1 MSPLLLVSTAVIM
14 LASLSAVVFVWLN
27 AGRWLKANTGY
38 LTSFSAGVF
47 LVVAAQLI
55 RHTVHKTKDL
65 WFAILVVV
73 LAALF
78 VYALF
83 AVVPFFHHHHDDC
96 IDCDEN
102 HSKPSAYRILFA
114 DGLHNIGDGILL
126 VVSFSVSS
134 AAGLAAAFGVLV
146 HEIVQE
152 ISEFFVLR
160 QAGLS
165 ARKSLLYN
173 FLVSGTILF
182 GIVLA
187 SLLSQVSTVAETV
200 LFGLAAGSFLVV
212 VCQDL
217 IPHQRNDTI
226 NDHHV
231 RHALWFAGGT
241 FLMLTTLL
249 GFPH

>member
-1 MSPLLLVSTAVIM
+1 
-14 LASLSAVVFVWLN
+14 
-27 AGRWLKANTGY
+27 
-38 LTSFSAGVF
+38 
-47 LVVAAQLI
+47 VA
-55 RHTVHKTKDL
+55 
-65 WFAILVVV
+65 

-83 AVVPFFHHHHDDC
+83 AVVPFFHHHHDNC
-96 IDCDEN
+96 IDCDED
-102 HSKPSAYRILFA
+102 HGKPSAYRILFA

-126 VVSFSVSS
+126 AVSFSVSS

-165 ARKSLLYN
+165 AKKSLLYN

-200 LFGLAAGSFLVV
+200 LFGLASGSFLVV
-212 VCQDL
+212 VFQDL
-217 IPHQRNDTI
+217 IPHQHYNTRNG
-226 NDHHV
+226 HHV
-231 RHALWFAGGT
+231 RHALWFAGGA

-249 GFPH
+249 VFPH